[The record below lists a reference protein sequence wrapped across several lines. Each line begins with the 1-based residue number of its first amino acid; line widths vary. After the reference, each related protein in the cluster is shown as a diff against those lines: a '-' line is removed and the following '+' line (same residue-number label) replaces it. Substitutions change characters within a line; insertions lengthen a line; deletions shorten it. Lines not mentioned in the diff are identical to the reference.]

1 MDITYTNIL
10 EDQKEYLYFLLTSK
24 EHGKKLRVYALITLE
39 TNIIMVSF
47 LLGLLAWGLS
57 LGVWKDG
64 LMFAFLSFVLG
75 QFIFPITA
83 KFRPIQFYGKKF
95 INTKLKKMSAK
106 EMNLFL
112 LPKNLSVTKEWLEIE
127 IATQVHRWQWNIIEN
142 VFLLES
148 LIVINVDS
156 TYRYLVPNRAFETE
170 DDFLDFGNHL
180 LEYSSMSKKK

>member
-75 QFIFPITA
+75 QFIFPI
-83 KFRPIQFYGKKF
+83 Y
-95 INTKLKKMSAK
+95 
-106 EMNLFL
+106 
-112 LPKNLSVTKEWLEIE
+112 LSRL
-127 IATQVHRWQWNIIEN
+127 
-142 VFLLES
+142 
-148 LIVINVDS
+148 
-156 TYRYLVPNRAFETE
+156 
-170 DDFLDFGNHL
+170 
-180 LEYSSMSKKK
+180 